1 MARMAYLALGTNLG
15 DRMGYLREAIAR
27 LDAAEGVSVL
37 RLSRIYETEPVGVT
51 DQPKFLNMALEV
63 QLADEVTPRELLA
76 LAKRIE
82 AEMGRKQGERWGPRE
97 IDIDILL
104 VGGERISEPG
114 LEIPHPQ
121 MWERAFVMVPLAD
134 LVPEMRMPG
143 GETVGEVAERLERA
157 GGVEMRGE

>member
-27 LDAAEGVSVL
+27 LGAAKGVRVL
-37 RLSRIYETEPVGVT
+37 RESRVYETEPVGVT
-51 DQPKFLNMALEV
+51 DQPRFLNMAVEV
-63 QLADEVTPRELLA
+63 ELADEVTPRELLA
-76 LAKRIE
+76 LAKRVE

-104 VGGERISEPG
+104 VGEERISEPG

-143 GETVGEVAERLERA
+143 GETVGEVAARLQQEQGIHA
-157 GGVEMRGE
+157 HL